1 MLNNDKSSYIWREED
16 GNDFIDMDSWIVFTG
31 DCGEESTRNLVGTTG
46 GREEVLGESFL
57 HLPYVEIFQSTLK
70 KLKSMSG
77 DEKFP

>member
-1 MLNNDKSSYIWREED
+1 
-16 GNDFIDMDSWIVFTG
+16 MDSWIVFTG

-46 GREEVLGESFL
+46 GREVVLGESFL